1 MNFISGILGSVFEWI
16 NGFTH
21 NYGLSIIL
29 FTIMFR
35 IVLLPFDV
43 RSRIGQR
50 EYSMKLKKIQP
61 ELDMI
66 NKAYKNN
73 PEKASQMSMEIRKRE
88 GIGMMPKGCGT
99 MLLTYPILIAFF
111 AVFRNIAAEKIVEL
125 STLTDAGAINNWF
138 DTNSFLWVKNIWQPD
153 VYFNFSEIWGL
164 RTLWVIKNVDGHIVP
179 ATLNPDTASAVMN
192 NLQATLQSAFKN
204 GLIQDIGSQY
214 NAESLQTFAQGVFQ
228 GLQNVMQ
235 VANISEHGNGFY
247 ILPLLAGAVQ
257 VLSLKISGQQTA
269 QPQGTDMQAQQAA
282 STGKF
287 MQIFF
292 PLMFVYFCLVS
303 STALAIYWVTSSL
316 CMILANFII
325 NKVLDAKD
333 KKKEAEGEK

>member
-1 MNFISGILGSVFEWI
+1 MTYISELLGSVFEWI

-35 IVLLPFDV
+35 LVLLPFDI
-43 RSRIGQR
+43 RSRVGQR
-50 EYSMKLKKIQP
+50 EYTRKLKKIQP

-73 PEKASQMSMEIRKRE
+73 PEKASQQAMEIRKRE

-99 MLLTYPILIAFF
+99 MLITYPILIAFF
-111 AVFRNIAAEKIVEL
+111 AVFRNIAAEKTVEL
-125 STLTDAGAINNWF
+125 STLTDAAAISEWF

-153 VYFNFSEIWGL
+153 VYFNFGETWGL
-164 RTLWVIKNVDGHIVP
+164 RTFWIIKDINGPIVP
-179 ATLNPDTASAVMN
+179 STLDSLKAM
-192 NLQATLQSAFKN
+192 LQSAYKD
-204 GLIQDIGSQY
+204 GLLFELGKGYYHFNDL
-214 NAESLQTFAQGVFQ
+214 ETFATGVLA
-228 GLQNVMQ
+228 GLQRVKEIGG
-235 VANISEHGNGFY
+235 VAGYGNGYY
-247 ILPLLAGAVQ
+247 IMPILAGVVQ
-257 VLSLKISGQQTA
+257 ILSLKASGQQQ
-269 QPQGTDMQAQQAA
+269 QPQGTDLQAQQAA

-316 CMILANFII
+316 CMLLANFII
-325 NKVLDAKD
+325 NKVLDVRE
-333 KKKEAEGEK
+333 KKKETEGEK

>member
-1 MNFISGILGSVFEWI
+1 MNFISEILGSVFEWI

-35 IVLLPFDV
+35 LVLLPFDI
-43 RSRIGQR
+43 RSRVGQR
-50 EYSMKLKKIQP
+50 EYTMKLKKIQP

-73 PEKASQMSMEIRKRE
+73 PEKASQQAMEVRKRE

-125 STLTDAGAINNWF
+125 STLTDVGAINNWF

-153 VYFNFSEIWGL
+153 VYFNFSETWGL

-179 ATLNPDTASAVMN
+179 ATLNPDTAVTVMN

-204 GLIQDIGSQY
+204 GLVQEIGSSY
-214 NAESLQTFAQGVFQ
+214 NAESLETFATGVFQ

-235 VANISEHGNGFY
+235 IGNISEYGNGFY

-257 VLSLKISGQQTA
+257 VLSLKFSGQQT

-316 CMILANFII
+316 CMILANFVI
-325 NKVLDAKD
+325 NKVLDARD